1 MRMLASQRASCGGY
15 SCGRSLNRRAAA
27 CGEAIEYLLVECGP
41 QILARHL
48 PAGGVT
54 ITSAWRWRMASTIW

>member
-1 MRMLASQRASCGGY
+1 MRPLVEPAR
-15 SCGRSLNRRAAA
+15 GRVRK
-27 CGEAIEYLLVECGP
+27 AIEYLLVECGP